1 MTKAFSL
8 HMKDN
13 SSFSIKQVEQRAILH
28 YFRIQT
34 NSNKFYIIEFQLGAG
49 EYSYRIYT
57 KYGRVGSPPRKHARC
72 FLTRLEARHEFD
84 KILSAKRKKGYE
96 LIFVEEDWDEWTLL
110 PLETMLQDKTNSP
123 SLSFHTQLGKLS
135 EIQLHKG
142 IQILTEI
149 EEKIL
154 KGTHDVMDLTNQFY
168 SVIPVVFENPID
180 KSYLL
185 DTLEKVQAKK
195 EWLTDRNL
203 G

>member
-1 MTKAFSL
+1 MNTLYRWRLRFK
-8 HMKDN
+8 
-13 SSFSIKQVEQRAILH
+13 IKQI
-28 YFRIQT
+28 
-34 NSNKFYIIEFQLGAG
+34 
-49 EYSYRIYT
+49 
-57 KYGRVGSPPRKHARC
+57 
-72 FLTRLEARHEFD
+72 
-84 KILSAKRKKGYE
+84 
-96 LIFVEEDWDEWTLL
+96 
-110 PLETMLQDKTNSP
+110 

-180 KSYLL
+180 KTNLL

-195 EWLTDRNL
+195 ESLH
-203 G
+203 GMFY